1 MFRTTILRTA
11 SLPPV
16 KAAVK
21 NTPLFR
27 PVVTRFIAGDTVEE
41 AIQVAER
48 LAGEGFFVTLDQLGE
63 NVADVEAATR
73 ELESYVRLVDQ
84 ISQSSRRSQINI
96 SIKLTALGLDQ
107 GDDVAE
113 ANFRRLLAAAQAS
126 DTFVRADM
134 EASEY
139 TERTVQMIERVFPD
153 LDNTGTV
160 LQSYL
165 YSCGSHV
172 DRLVRLGSRVRLVK
186 GAYLEPESV
195 AYQSKADVDANYL
208 ECAKKLLLRGRYPA
222 IATHDEAVINELL
235 AFAADNGVHPGR
247 FEWQMLYGIRRDL
260 QAKLRDMG
268 HNVRIYVPFGS
279 AWYPYFTRRLAE
291 RPANLLFILRSFVK

>member
-1 MFRTTILRTA
+1 MFRTAILRTA
-11 SLPPV
+11 SLPPI

-41 AIQVAER
+41 AVSVAER
-48 LAGEGFFVTLDQLGE
+48 LASEGFYVTLDQLGE
-63 NVADVEAATR
+63 NVADAEAATR
-73 ELESYVRLVDQ
+73 ELESYINLVNQ
-84 ISQSSRRSQINI
+84 IAKSERHAKINI

-113 ANFRRLLAAAQAS
+113 ANFRRLLTTARAS

-134 EASEY
+134 EGSPY

-165 YSCGSHV
+165 YSCDSHV
-172 DRLVRLGSRVRLVK
+172 ERLIRLGSRVRLVK

-195 AYQSKADVDANYL
+195 AYQSKSDVDANYV
-208 ECAKKLLLRGRYPA
+208 ECAKKLMLRGRYPA
-222 IATHDEAVINELL
+222 IATHDEAIVNELL
-235 AFAADNGVHPGR
+235 AFAEGNGIQPGR

>member
-1 MFRTTILRTA
+1 MFRTAILRTA
-11 SLPPV
+11 SLPPI

-41 AIQVAER
+41 AVSVAER
-48 LAGEGFFVTLDQLGE
+48 LASEGFFVTLDQLGE
-63 NVADVEAATR
+63 NVADAEAATR
-73 ELESYVRLVDQ
+73 ELESYINLVHQ
-84 ISQSSRRSQINI
+84 IAKSERHGQINI

-107 GDDVAE
+107 GDEVAE
-113 ANFRRLLAAAQAS
+113 ANFRRLLTAARAS

-134 EASEY
+134 EGSPY

-165 YSCGSHV
+165 YSCDSHV
-172 DRLVRLGSRVRLVK
+172 ERLIRLGSRVRLVK

-195 AYQSKADVDANYL
+195 AYQSKSDVDANYV
-208 ECAKKLLLRGRYPA
+208 ECAKKLMLRGRYPA
-222 IATHDEAVINELL
+222 IATHDESIVNELL
-235 AFAADNGVHPGR
+235 AFAEGNGIHPGR

-260 QAKLRDMG
+260 QAKLRVMG

-291 RPANLLFILRSFVK
+291 RPANMLFILRSFVK

>member
-1 MFRTTILRTA
+1 MFRTAILRTA
-11 SLPPV
+11 SLPPI

-27 PVVTRFIAGDTVEE
+27 PVVTRFIAGDTVEQ
-41 AIQVAER
+41 AISVAER
-48 LAGEGFFVTLDQLGE
+48 LASEGFFVTLDQLGE
-63 NVADVEAATR
+63 NVADAEAATR
-73 ELESYVRLVDQ
+73 ELESYIKLVKQ
-84 ISQSSRRSQINI
+84 IAKSEQHKQINI

-107 GDDVAE
+107 GDDIAE
-113 ANFRRLLAAAQAS
+113 ANFRRLLTTARAS

-134 EASEY
+134 EGSPY
-139 TERTVQMIERVFPD
+139 TERTVEMIERVFPD

-165 YSCGSHV
+165 YSCDSHV
-172 DRLVRLGSRVRLVK
+172 ERLIRLGSRVRLVK

-195 AYQSKADVDANYL
+195 AYQSKSDVDANYV
-208 ECAKKLLLRGRYPA
+208 ECAKKLILRGRYPA
-222 IATHDEAVINELL
+222 IATHDESIVNELL
-235 AFAADNGVHPGR
+235 AFAEGNGIQPGR

-260 QAKLRDMG
+260 QAKLRDKG

-291 RPANLLFILRSFVK
+291 RPANMLFILRSFVK